1 MEENKIM
8 TVTDDNNMLLELT
21 GEKKVMY
28 TSLNPE
34 NEKEEQILFNASA
47 NSDTSVGEMINR
59 TINLRH
65 VFCEMVEI
73 KPKLDK
79 ETGEMSEG
87 GIQPRT
93 VLIDENG
100 KSYSTISMGIFTA
113 LKKLFAIKGT
123 PDTWDKP
130 VPIEIIQKNIGKNR
144 LFSFILK

>member
-1 MEENKIM
+1 MEENKNL
-8 TVTDDNNMLLELT
+8 TVMGDNNMILELT

-28 TSLNPE
+28 SSLNPE
-34 NEKEEQILFNASA
+34 NEKEERILFNATA
-47 NSDTSVGEMINR
+47 NSDASIGEMINR

-73 KPKLDK
+73 KPKINP
-79 ETGEMSEG
+79 ESGEMTEG

-100 KSYSTISMGIFTA
+100 KSYSTISMGIFAA

-144 LFSFILK
+144 LFSFNLK